1 MTIHVEA
8 SRETELADTLAA
20 VAEGDIDAYRRLYE
34 RTCAKLFAIVRGVL
48 RDEATAEEVLQ
59 EVYLRIWRNAA
70 SYSPEIARPMTWM
83 ITIARNRAIDV
94 ARQRVETTVAPD
106 EDGGDWLDS
115 VADPRNDTESVV
127 ARESLR
133 QCLGVLDETQRA
145 CIVAAYCG
153 GYSREELA
161 ARYDKPVNTIKT
173 WLKRGPTSLRNCL
186 GSP

>member
-8 SRETELADTLAA
+8 ARETDLADMLAA
-20 VAEGDIDAYRRLYE
+20 VADGDLDAYRVLYD
-34 RTCAKLFAIVRGVL
+34 RTSAKLYGVVRGVL

-94 ARQRVETTVAPD
+94 ARQKRETTLAPD

-115 VADPRNDTESVV
+115 VADPRNDTEAVV
-127 ARESLR
+127 ERESLR
-133 QCLGVLDETQRA
+133 RCLGVLDETQRA

-161 ARYDKPVNTIKT
+161 SRFDRPVNTIKT
-173 WLKRGPTSLRNCL
+173 WLQRGLTSLRNCL

>member
-1 MTIHVEA
+1 MAAQAVA
-8 SRETELADTLAA
+8 SRETDLADLLSG
-20 VAEGDIDAYRRLYE
+20 VADGDLDAYRRLYE
-34 RTCAKLFAIVRGVL
+34 RTSAKLYGVIRGIL
-48 RDEATAEEVLQ
+48 RNEAVAEEALQ
-59 EVYLRIWRNAA
+59 DVYLRIWRNAG
-70 SYSPEIARPMTWM
+70 SYSPEVARPMTWM

-94 ARQRVETTVAPD
+94 ARMRTELTMAPD

-115 VADPRNDTESVV
+115 VADPRDDAESVV

-133 QCLGVLDETQRA
+133 RCLGVLDEVQRD

-161 ARYDKPVNTIKT
+161 DRFERPVNTIKT
-173 WLKRGPTSLRNCL
+173 WLHRGLASLRNCL